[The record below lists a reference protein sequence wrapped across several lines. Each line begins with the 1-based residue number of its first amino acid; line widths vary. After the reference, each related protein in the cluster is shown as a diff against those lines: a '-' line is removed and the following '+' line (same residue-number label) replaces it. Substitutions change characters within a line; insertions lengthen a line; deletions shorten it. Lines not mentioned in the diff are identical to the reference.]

1 MFFFGEIA
9 NQALLGRAAKPAL
22 MTKSFANLRKETLF
36 DSQAEE
42 GLEIVSKPTGT
53 ASLRIFQ

>member
-9 NQALLGRAAKPAL
+9 NQALLGRAAKPAH

-42 GLEIVSKPTGT
+42 GLENC
-53 ASLRIFQ
+53 F